1 MIHTVKGFCIVNKAE
16 IDVFLEL
23 SCFFHDSVNVGNLIS
38 GFSAFSKPS
47 LYIWKFLGH
56 ILLKPILK
64 DFEHKLTSMWNECN
78 YTVVWTFFGL
88 HPGLCIAGE
97 EKTHRDTVRKALE
110 ISSLPL
116 TLLNFQ
122 ESQGKYKILCD
133 PIQTWLWI
141 ASFPPFPHYTL
152 QTFLVWSQKDPK
164 LFCPS
169 DIFAH
174 WLQLCPTLWDLMD
187 CGLPGTSVCGIF
199 QARILEWVALSSSR
213 GSSQPSGL
221 PRWLSDKESICQCRR
236 WKDTGSV
243 PGWGRSPGGGNA
255 NRLQY
260 SCLENSTSRGAWQS
274 TVRGATKS
282 QTQLSFWALTQ
293 CDLISTNYICPDSIL
308 K

>member
-1 MIHTVKGFCIVNKAE
+1 
-16 IDVFLEL
+16 
-23 SCFFHDSVNVGNLIS
+23 
-38 GFSAFSKPS
+38 
-47 LYIWKFLGH
+47 
-56 ILLKPILK
+56 
-64 DFEHKLTSMWNECN
+64 MWNECN

-213 GSSQPSGL
+213 GSSQPRDWTHVSWVFCIGSGFFTTVPL
-221 PRWLSDKESICQCRR
+221 AKPNSHSPFSWLLGLKFPRSEISLDSE
-236 WKDTGSV
+236 GS
-243 PGWGRSPGGGNA
+243 
-255 NRLQY
+255 
-260 SCLENSTSRGAWQS
+260 
-274 TVRGATKS
+274 
-282 QTQLSFWALTQ
+282 F
-293 CDLISTNYICPDSIL
+293 
-308 K
+308 

>member
-1 MIHTVKGFCIVNKAE
+1 MSGFNYCSLTWIQVSQETSKVVWYSHLFKNFPEFVVIYTVKGFSIVNKA
-16 IDVFLEL
+16 DVFLEFL
-23 SCFFHDSVNVGNLIS
+23 CFFHDSVNVGNLIS

-56 ILLKPILK
+56 KMLKPMLK
-64 DFEHKLTSMWNECN
+64 DFECKLISMWNECN

-88 HPGLCIAGE
+88 HPGLCVAGE

-116 TLLNFQ
+116 TLLDFQ

-169 DIFAH
+169 DIFTH

-187 CGLPGTSVCGIF
+187 CACQAPLSVEF
-199 QARILEWVALSSSR
+199 PRQEYW
-213 GSSQPSGL
+213 SGL
-221 PRWLSDKESICQCRR
+221 PSPPPGDLPNPENEPTSLGSSALAGGFFTTVPLAKPNSHSPFWLLGLKFSRSEIPLDSE
-236 WKDTGSV
+236 GS
-243 PGWGRSPGGGNA
+243 
-255 NRLQY
+255 
-260 SCLENSTSRGAWQS
+260 
-274 TVRGATKS
+274 
-282 QTQLSFWALTQ
+282 F
-293 CDLISTNYICPDSIL
+293 
-308 K
+308 